1 MPKIDEI
8 RLDLLTAGIEGK
20 RVQPTENNVIF
31 KDFPAFSAKNRGLVT
46 LLFME
51 LESTAHD
58 LSCIADL
65 NSGVEAL
72 VIA

>member
-1 MPKIDEI
+1 M
-8 RLDLLTAGIEGK
+8 
-20 RVQPTENNVIF
+20 IF